1 MDQRGSLL
9 FSHICWL
16 LLFTALARALTALE
30 PCRVTGNEAHT
41 AHLNFSFPALTRH
54 LRCKTGIEDERWKWV
69 RAHRR
74 LYFPVSACLWR
85 AWIRRPRVFTPVPL
99 QPADTY
105 WPLDLGQSI
114 EQDGLGDSP
123 LGFKLTHQD
132 TLAHCCAA
140 GSVSVVSGSS
150 CLLRRSTQGILA
162 LKTEA
167 RRFSPA
173 TTFSVFDKW
182 VMC

>member
-1 MDQRGSLL
+1 MKPTQPILISVFQPWPVTSD
-9 FSHICWL
+9 
-16 LLFTALARALTALE
+16 AKLE
-30 PCRVTGNEAHT
+30 LKMKDENE
-41 AHLNFSFPALTRH
+41 SP
-54 LRCKTGIEDERWKWV
+54 
-69 RAHRR
+69 AHRSFY
-74 LYFPVSACLWR
+74 LPVSACLWR

-105 WPLDLGQSI
+105 WPLDLCQSI

-140 GSVSVVSGSS
+140 GSVSLVSGSS